1 MATKEKAPKNAR
13 ALAEAPH
20 PRSDPARAALELPP
34 GTSLE
39 VADELRSMI
48 RSLPNIRRTEFDPAQ
63 SLMLVEAEHDLDLST
78 ARHVFLQ
85 SLRRMRAA
93 GLLPPRGK
101 I

>member
-1 MATKEKAPKNAR
+1 MATKEKAANTAR
-13 ALAEAPH
+13 VPAEAPH
-20 PRSDPARAALELPP
+20 PKSDPARTALELPP

-48 RSLPNIRRTEFDPAQ
+48 RSLPNIRRTEFDPAE

-78 ARHVFLQ
+78 ARHMFMA

-93 GLLPPRGK
+93 GLLPPRG
-101 I
+101 

>member
-1 MATKEKAPKNAR
+1 MATKEKAAKIAR

-20 PRSDPARAALELPP
+20 PRNESVRTALELPP

-48 RSLPNIRRTEFDPAQ
+48 RSLPNIRRTEFDAAQ
-63 SLMLVEAEHDLDLST
+63 SLMLVEAEHDLDLAT
-78 ARHVFLQ
+78 VRLVFMQ

-93 GLLPPRGK
+93 GLLPPRGRP
-101 I
+101 